1 MGTDGREHSAIL
13 LTIKL
18 PVVIKTF
25 VFSIFE
31 WSFYTGFTVF
41 ALFSSAGMFNTP
53 GMSSLLG
60 QMSQNPQLMQNMLQA
75 PYMQAMLES
84 MSSNPALAEQV
95 NNYLQQITLAHRF
108 R

>member
-1 MGTDGREHSAIL
+1 
-13 LTIKL
+13 
-18 PVVIKTF
+18 
-25 VFSIFE
+25 
-31 WSFYTGFTVF
+31 
-41 ALFSSAGMFNTP
+41 MFNTP

-95 NNYLQQITLAHRF
+95 NNYLRKSYLHIGLDKLKF
-108 R
+108 SV

>member
-1 MGTDGREHSAIL
+1 
-13 LTIKL
+13 
-18 PVVIKTF
+18 
-25 VFSIFE
+25 
-31 WSFYTGFTVF
+31 
-41 ALFSSAGMFNTP
+41 MFNTP

-95 NNYLQQITLAHRF
+95 NNFLANLSF
-108 R
+108 KTSCPIGKTP